1 MLYNNIIKCAIEEM
15 NKSSHTTRV
24 GAVVFKGKRI
34 YGSGHNGIR
43 SSSLCM
49 KYRNWEESL
58 HAEQAALLNLD
69 WNKLKG
75 FSILVYRAKKDGSLA
90 LARPCPMCQKLIEHV
105 GIKNIYYTS
114 NTGEILL
121 EKFNKQTKELEKIC

>member
-1 MLYNNIIKCAIEEM
+1 MLSNNIIKCAINEI
-15 NKSSHTTRV
+15 NKTTYTIKI

-43 SSSLCM
+43 SSSISR
-49 KYRNWEESL
+49 KHKKWEESL

-75 FSILVYRAKKDGSLA
+75 FSILVYRINRNGAIAMAK
-90 LARPCPMCQKLIEHV
+90 PCEMCQKLIKYV
-105 GIKNIYYTS
+105 GIKNIYYTT
-114 NTGEILL
+114 NDGEI
-121 EKFNKQTKELEKIC
+121 KLEKIK